1 MFIVVINEEE
11 SPRLTFS
18 QNTSQG
24 ELYFTIWLAPR
35 SVRMKQ
41 VLSQAGEMTP
51 PQEWGCLTASM
62 EREFPKFEE

>member
-51 PQEWGCLTASM
+51 PQEWGSLTASM